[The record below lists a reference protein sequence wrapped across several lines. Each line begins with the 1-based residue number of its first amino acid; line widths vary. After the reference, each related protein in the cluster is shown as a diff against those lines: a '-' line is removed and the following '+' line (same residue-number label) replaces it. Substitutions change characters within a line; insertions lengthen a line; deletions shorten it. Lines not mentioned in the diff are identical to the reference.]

1 MRCMS
6 PRITWARA
14 ALGGSTGSTRTSRVR
29 ATVAPSKDNV
39 RWTNR
44 SSFPSSRRDAAV
56 ARAVPPEVIAA
67 AVDPFG
73 VSAEQWELI
82 EGNLFGASLFPY
94 LAFLYYLGKPEV
106 QMPPR
111 ALFGFKFLLA
121 FVFGTIPCAIFAK
134 LRYDDI
140 LANVDWLHG
149 PAESL
154 LTVTNLLIVVG
165 MREGLREARSG
176 GGGGGGWDGK
186 KIVDGSSVGGAL
198 LGWSALA
205 ATAALASVVAGAG
218 VACASQANAF
228 ASAPAA
234 SILSEVS
241 LLFGSHAEPP
251 NALSL
256 PTWVIHVSSLI
267 EWLVAMGLIWE
278 YADVTGNQ
286 AYKGLTWGMV
296 PCHASGIA
304 ACTFHVFYNA
314 PVLSA
319 VVATQAG
326 LTVVGNATCAFA
338 AYRMAKAAGAN
349 VAMPWEEGLER
360 FFPERNGSGDV
371 DGDVDSS
378 LGAPSREGTGDVTE
392 DPGGSFADASARRAE
407 TTTRDGLFGWED
419 LSVAWSRDSDA
430 VLIAKLFVVSTGLS
444 AAVKWGSLSVDFP
457 FEPSVGLA
465 FLMIFG
471 PTALN
476 VAKWNQISARERVER
491 EATR

>member
-1 MRCMS
+1 MRCLS
-6 PRITWARA
+6 PRATWARA
-14 ALGGSTGSTRTSRVR
+14 ALGGSSGSTRTSRVR
-29 ATVAPSKDNV
+29 ATVAPRKDTV
-39 RWTNR
+39 RLTNR
-44 SSFPSSRRDAAV
+44 TSFPSSRRDAAV

-154 LTVTNLLIVVG
+154 LTITNLLIVVG
-165 MREGLREARSG
+165 MREGLREARG
-176 GGGGGGWDGK
+176 GGGGGGLEGK
-186 KIVDGSSVGGAL
+186 KTVDGSSVGGAL
-198 LGWSALA
+198 LGWSAFA
-205 ATAALASVVAGAG
+205 ATAALASVVAGAD
-218 VACASQANAF
+218 VAYAFEANAS
-228 ASAPAA
+228 ASTSAA
-234 SILSEVS
+234 SLLNDVS
-241 LLFGSHAEPP
+241 LLFGSRAEPA

-349 VAMPWEEGLER
+349 VAMPWEEGFEG
-360 FFPERNGSGDV
+360 FFPEKSGDV
-371 DGDVDSS
+371 AGDAT
-378 LGAPSREGTGDVTE
+378 LNPETGDVTGN
-392 DPGGSFADASARRAE
+392 PGLFTDASAWRAK
-407 TTTRDGLFGWED
+407 TTMSDGLFGWED
-419 LSVAWSRDSDA
+419 LSTAWSRDSDA
-430 VLIAKLFVVSTGLS
+430 VLIAKLFVVSTGVS
-444 AAVKWGSLSVDFP
+444 AAVKWGSLALDFP

-465 FLMIFG
+465 FLLIFG

-476 VAKWNQISARERVER
+476 VAKWNQISNRERAER
-491 EATR
+491 DATR

>member
-1 MRCMS
+1 
-6 PRITWARA
+6 
-14 ALGGSTGSTRTSRVR
+14 L
-29 ATVAPSKDNV
+29 
-39 RWTNR
+39 TNR
-44 SSFPSSRRDAAV
+44 TSFPSSRRDAAV

-73 VSAEQWELI
+73 VSVEQWELI

-154 LTVTNLLIVVG
+154 LTITNLLIVVG
-165 MREGLREARSG
+165 MREGLREARG
-176 GGGGGGWDGK
+176 GGGGGGLEGK
-186 KIVDGSSVGGAL
+186 KTVDGSSVGGAL
-198 LGWSALA
+198 LGWSAFA
-205 ATAALASVVAGAG
+205 ATAALASVVAGAD
-218 VACASQANAF
+218 VAYAFEANAS
-228 ASAPAA
+228 ASTSAA
-234 SILSEVS
+234 SLLNDVS
-241 LLFGSHAEPP
+241 LLFGSRAEPA

-326 LTVVGNATCAFA
+326 LTVVGNATCALA

-349 VAMPWEEGLER
+349 VAMPWEEGFEG
-360 FFPERNGSGDV
+360 FFPEKSGDV
-371 DGDVDSS
+371 AGDAT
-378 LGAPSREGTGDVTE
+378 LNPETGDVTGN
-392 DPGGSFADASARRAE
+392 PGLFTDASAWRAK
-407 TTTRDGLFGWED
+407 TTMSDGLFGWED
-419 LSVAWSRDSDA
+419 LSTAWSMDSDA
-430 VLIAKLFVVSTGLS
+430 VLIAKLFVVSTGVS
-444 AAVKWGSLSVDFP
+444 AAVKWGSLALDFP

-465 FLMIFG
+465 FLLIFG

-476 VAKWNQISARERVER
+476 VAKWNQISIRERAER
-491 EATR
+491 DATR

>member
-1 MRCMS
+1 M
-6 PRITWARA
+6 
-14 ALGGSTGSTRTSRVR
+14 
-29 ATVAPSKDNV
+29 
-39 RWTNR
+39 TNR
-44 SSFPSSRRDAAV
+44 TSFPSSRRDAAV

-154 LTVTNLLIVVG
+154 LTITNLLIVVG
-165 MREGLREARSG
+165 MREGLREARG
-176 GGGGGGWDGK
+176 GGGGGGLEGK
-186 KIVDGSSVGGAL
+186 KTVDGSSVGGAL
-198 LGWSALA
+198 LGWSAFA
-205 ATAALASVVAGAG
+205 ATAALASVVAGAD
-218 VACASQANAF
+218 VAYAFEANAS
-228 ASAPAA
+228 ASTSAA
-234 SILSEVS
+234 SLLNDVS
-241 LLFGSHAEPP
+241 LLFGSRAEPA

-349 VAMPWEEGLER
+349 VAMPWEEGFEG
-360 FFPERNGSGDV
+360 FFPEKSGDV
-371 DGDVDSS
+371 AGDAERS
-378 LGAPSREGTGDVTE
+378 GAPFPETGDVTG
-392 DPGGSFADASARRAE
+392 DPGLFTDASAWRAK
-407 TTTRDGLFGWED
+407 TTMSDGLFGWED
-419 LSVAWSRDSDA
+419 LSTAWSRDSDA
-430 VLIAKLFVVSTGLS
+430 VLIAKLFVVSTGVS
-444 AAVKWGSLSVDFP
+444 AAVKWGSLALDFP

-465 FLMIFG
+465 FLLIFG

-476 VAKWNQISARERVER
+476 VAKWNQISIRERAER
-491 EATR
+491 DATR

>member
-1 MRCMS
+1 MRCLS
-6 PRITWARA
+6 PRATWARA
-14 ALGGSTGSTRTSRVR
+14 ALGGSSGSTRTSRVR
-29 ATVAPSKDNV
+29 ATVAPRKDNV
-39 RWTNR
+39 RLTNR
-44 SSFPSSRRDAAV
+44 TSFPSSRRDAAV

-154 LTVTNLLIVVG
+154 LTITNLLIVVG
-165 MREGLREARSG
+165 MREGLREARG
-176 GGGGGGWDGK
+176 GGGGGGGLEGK
-186 KIVDGSSVGGAL
+186 KTVDGSSVGGAL
-198 LGWSALA
+198 LGWSAFA
-205 ATAALASVVAGAG
+205 ATAALASVVAGAD
-218 VACASQANAF
+218 VAYAFEANAS
-228 ASAPAA
+228 ASTSAA
-234 SILSEVS
+234 SLLNDVS
-241 LLFGSHAEPP
+241 LLFGSRAEPA

-349 VAMPWEEGLER
+349 VAMPWEEGFGG
-360 FFPERNGSGDV
+360 FFPEKNFREDVTGDAAGSG
-371 DGDVDSS
+371 
-378 LGAPSREGTGDVTE
+378 APFPETGDVTG
-392 DPGGSFADASARRAE
+392 DPGLFTDASAWRAK
-407 TTTRDGLFGWED
+407 TTMSDGLFGWED
-419 LSVAWSRDSDA
+419 LSTAWSRDSDA
-430 VLIAKLFVVSTGLS
+430 VLIAKLFVVSTGVS
-444 AAVKWGSLSVDFP
+444 AAVKWGSLALDFP

-465 FLMIFG
+465 FLLIFG

-476 VAKWNQISARERVER
+476 VAKWNQISNRERAER
-491 EATR
+491 DATR

>member
-1 MRCMS
+1 M
-6 PRITWARA
+6 
-14 ALGGSTGSTRTSRVR
+14 
-29 ATVAPSKDNV
+29 D
-39 RWTNR
+39 R
-44 SSFPSSRRDAAV
+44 SSFGSSRRDAAV
-56 ARAVPPEVIAA
+56 ARAVPPEAIAA

-154 LTVTNLLIVVG
+154 LTITNLLIVVG
-165 MREGLREARSG
+165 MREGLREARG
-176 GGGGGGWDGK
+176 GGGGGGLEGK
-186 KIVDGSSVGGAL
+186 KTVDGSSVGGAL
-198 LGWSALA
+198 LGWSAFA
-205 ATAALASVVAGAG
+205 ATAALASVVAGAD
-218 VACASQANAF
+218 VAYAFEANAS
-228 ASAPAA
+228 ASTSAA
-234 SILSEVS
+234 SLLNDVS
-241 LLFGSHAEPP
+241 LLFGSRAEPA

-349 VAMPWEEGLER
+349 VAMPWEEGFEG
-360 FFPERNGSGDV
+360 FFPEKSGDV
-371 DGDVDSS
+371 AGDAT
-378 LGAPSREGTGDVTE
+378 LNPETGDVTGN
-392 DPGGSFADASARRAE
+392 PGLFTDASAWRAK
-407 TTTRDGLFGWED
+407 TTMSDGLFGWED
-419 LSVAWSRDSDA
+419 LSTAWSMDSDA
-430 VLIAKLFVVSTGLS
+430 VLIAKLFVVSTGVS
-444 AAVKWGSLSVDFP
+444 AAVKWGSLALDFP

-465 FLMIFG
+465 FLLIFG

-476 VAKWNQISARERVER
+476 VAKWNQISIRERAER
-491 EATR
+491 DATR

>member
-1 MRCMS
+1 
-6 PRITWARA
+6 
-14 ALGGSTGSTRTSRVR
+14 L
-29 ATVAPSKDNV
+29 
-39 RWTNR
+39 TNR
-44 SSFPSSRRDAAV
+44 TSFPSSRRDAAV

-73 VSAEQWELI
+73 VSVEQWELI

-154 LTVTNLLIVVG
+154 LTITNLLIVVG
-165 MREGLREARSG
+165 MREGLREARG
-176 GGGGGGWDGK
+176 GGGGGGLEGK
-186 KIVDGSSVGGAL
+186 KTVDGSSVGGAL
-198 LGWSALA
+198 LGWSAFA
-205 ATAALASVVAGAG
+205 ATAALASVVAGAD
-218 VACASQANAF
+218 VAYAFEANAS
-228 ASAPAA
+228 ASTSAA
-234 SILSEVS
+234 SLLNDVS
-241 LLFGSHAEPP
+241 LLFGSRAEPA

-326 LTVVGNATCAFA
+326 LTVVGNATCALA

-349 VAMPWEEGLER
+349 VAMPWEEGFEG
-360 FFPERNGSGDV
+360 FFPEKSGDV
-371 DGDVDSS
+371 AGDAT
-378 LGAPSREGTGDVTE
+378 LNPETGDVTGN
-392 DPGGSFADASARRAE
+392 PGLFTDASAWRAK
-407 TTTRDGLFGWED
+407 TTMSDGLFGWED
-419 LSVAWSRDSDA
+419 LSTAWSMDSDA
-430 VLIAKLFVVSTGLS
+430 VLIAKLFVVSTGVS
-444 AAVKWGSLSVDFP
+444 AAVKWGSLALDFP

-465 FLMIFG
+465 FLLIFG

-476 VAKWNQISARERVER
+476 VAKWNQISNRERAER
-491 EATR
+491 DATR

>member
-1 MRCMS
+1 M
-6 PRITWARA
+6 
-14 ALGGSTGSTRTSRVR
+14 
-29 ATVAPSKDNV
+29 
-39 RWTNR
+39 TNR
-44 SSFPSSRRDAAV
+44 TSFPSSRRDAAV

-73 VSAEQWELI
+73 VSVEQWELI

-154 LTVTNLLIVVG
+154 LTITNLLIVVG
-165 MREGLREARSG
+165 MREGLREARG
-176 GGGGGGWDGK
+176 GGGGGGLEGK
-186 KIVDGSSVGGAL
+186 KTVDGSSVGGAL
-198 LGWSALA
+198 LGWSAFA
-205 ATAALASVVAGAG
+205 ATAALASVVAGAD
-218 VACASQANAF
+218 VAYAFEANAS
-228 ASAPAA
+228 ASTSAA
-234 SILSEVS
+234 SLLNDVS
-241 LLFGSHAEPP
+241 LLFGSRAEPA

-326 LTVVGNATCAFA
+326 LTVVGNATCALA

-349 VAMPWEEGLER
+349 VAMPWEEGFEG
-360 FFPERNGSGDV
+360 FFPEKSGDV
-371 DGDVDSS
+371 AGDAT
-378 LGAPSREGTGDVTE
+378 LNPETGDVTGN
-392 DPGGSFADASARRAE
+392 PGLFTDASAWRAK
-407 TTTRDGLFGWED
+407 TTMSDGLFGWED
-419 LSVAWSRDSDA
+419 LSTAWSMDSDA
-430 VLIAKLFVVSTGLS
+430 VLIAKLFVVSTGVS
-444 AAVKWGSLSVDFP
+444 AAVKWGSLALDFP

-465 FLMIFG
+465 FLLIFG

-476 VAKWNQISARERVER
+476 VAKWNQISNRERAER
-491 EATR
+491 DATR

>member
-1 MRCMS
+1 M
-6 PRITWARA
+6 
-14 ALGGSTGSTRTSRVR
+14 
-29 ATVAPSKDNV
+29 D
-39 RWTNR
+39 R
-44 SSFPSSRRDAAV
+44 SSFGSSRRDAAV
-56 ARAVPPEVIAA
+56 ARAVPPEAIAA

-154 LTVTNLLIVVG
+154 LTITNLFIVVG
-165 MREGLREARSG
+165 MREGLREARRDG
-176 GGGGGGWDGK
+176 GGGGGDREGK
-186 KIVDGSSVGGAL
+186 KTVDGSSVGGAL
-198 LGWSALA
+198 LGWSAFA

-218 VACASQANAF
+218 VAYASEAGTS
-228 ASAPAA
+228 ASTSAA
-234 SILSEVS
+234 SLLSEVS
-241 LLFGSHAEPP
+241 LLFRTHAEPA

-256 PTWVIHVSSLI
+256 PTWIIHVSSLI

-278 YADVTGNQ
+278 YADVSGNQ

-304 ACTFHVFYNA
+304 ACTFHLFYNA
-314 PVLSA
+314 PTLNA
-319 VVATQAG
+319 VVASQAG
-326 LTVVGNATCAFA
+326 LTVVGNATCAIA
-338 AYRMAKAAGAN
+338 AYRIAKQTGAKGLL
-349 VAMPWEEGLER
+349 PWEEGFAWRMEEDEGKAISTAEEPSTSPADPR
-360 FFPERNGSGDV
+360 DASGDAA
-371 DGDVDSS
+371 S
-378 LGAPSREGTGDVTE
+378 
-392 DPGGSFADASARRAE
+392 GG
-407 TTTRDGLFGWED
+407 GLVGWEN
-419 LSVAWSRDSDA
+419 LGKAWAADSDA
-430 VLIAKLFVVSTGLS
+430 VLVLKLLVVSAALS
-444 AAVKWGSLSVDFP
+444 AGVKWGSLELDFP
-457 FEPSVGLA
+457 FEPNVWLA
-465 FLMIFG
+465 FALIGG

-476 VAKWNQISARERVER
+476 MVKWNQISREEE
-491 EATR
+491 EADASAASR

>member
-1 MRCMS
+1 M
-6 PRITWARA
+6 
-14 ALGGSTGSTRTSRVR
+14 
-29 ATVAPSKDNV
+29 D
-39 RWTNR
+39 R
-44 SSFPSSRRDAAV
+44 SSFGSSRRDAAV
-56 ARAVPPEVIAA
+56 ARAVPPEAIAA

-154 LTVTNLLIVVG
+154 LTITNLLIVVG
-165 MREGLREARSG
+165 MREGLREARG
-176 GGGGGGWDGK
+176 GGGGGGLEGK
-186 KIVDGSSVGGAL
+186 KTVDGSSVGGAL
-198 LGWSALA
+198 LGWSAFA
-205 ATAALASVVAGAG
+205 ATAALASVVAGAD
-218 VACASQANAF
+218 VAYAFEANAS
-228 ASAPAA
+228 ASTSAA
-234 SILSEVS
+234 SLLNDVS
-241 LLFGSHAEPP
+241 LLFGSRAEPA

-326 LTVVGNATCAFA
+326 LTVVGNATCALA

-349 VAMPWEEGLER
+349 VAMPWEEGFEG
-360 FFPERNGSGDV
+360 FFPEKSGDV
-371 DGDVDSS
+371 AGDAT
-378 LGAPSREGTGDVTE
+378 LNPETGDVTGN
-392 DPGGSFADASARRAE
+392 PGLFTDASAWRAK
-407 TTTRDGLFGWED
+407 TTMSDGLFGWED
-419 LSVAWSRDSDA
+419 LSTAWSMDSDA
-430 VLIAKLFVVSTGLS
+430 VLIAKLFVVSTGVS
-444 AAVKWGSLSVDFP
+444 AAVKWGSLALDFP

-465 FLMIFG
+465 FLLIFG

-476 VAKWNQISARERVER
+476 VAKWNQISIRERAER
-491 EATR
+491 DATR

>member
-1 MRCMS
+1 M
-6 PRITWARA
+6 
-14 ALGGSTGSTRTSRVR
+14 
-29 ATVAPSKDNV
+29 D
-39 RWTNR
+39 R
-44 SSFPSSRRDAAV
+44 SSFGSSRRDAAV

-154 LTVTNLLIVVG
+154 LTITNLLIVVG
-165 MREGLREARSG
+165 MREGLREARG
-176 GGGGGGWDGK
+176 GGGGGGLEGK
-186 KIVDGSSVGGAL
+186 KTVDGSSVGGAL
-198 LGWSALA
+198 LGWSAFA
-205 ATAALASVVAGAG
+205 ATAALASVVAGAD
-218 VACASQANAF
+218 VAYAFEANAS
-228 ASAPAA
+228 ASTSAA
-234 SILSEVS
+234 SLLNDVS
-241 LLFGSHAEPP
+241 LLFGSRAEPA

-349 VAMPWEEGLER
+349 VAMPWEEGFEG
-360 FFPERNGSGDV
+360 FFPEKSGDV
-371 DGDVDSS
+371 AGDAT
-378 LGAPSREGTGDVTE
+378 LNPETGDVTGN
-392 DPGGSFADASARRAE
+392 PGLFTDASAWRAK
-407 TTTRDGLFGWED
+407 TTMSDGLFGWED
-419 LSVAWSRDSDA
+419 LSTAWSMDSDA
-430 VLIAKLFVVSTGLS
+430 VLIAKLFVVSTGVS
-444 AAVKWGSLSVDFP
+444 AAVKWGSLALDFP

-465 FLMIFG
+465 FLLIFG

-476 VAKWNQISARERVER
+476 VAKWNQISNRERAER
-491 EATR
+491 DATR

>member
-1 MRCMS
+1 MRCLS
-6 PRITWARA
+6 PRATWARA
-14 ALGGSTGSTRTSRVR
+14 ALGGSSGSTRTSRVR
-29 ATVAPSKDNV
+29 ATVAPRKDNV
-39 RWTNR
+39 RLTNR
-44 SSFPSSRRDAAV
+44 TSFPSSRSDAAV

-154 LTVTNLLIVVG
+154 LTITNLLIVVG
-165 MREGLREARSG
+165 MREGLREARG
-176 GGGGGGWDGK
+176 GGGGGLEGK
-186 KIVDGSSVGGAL
+186 KTVDGSSVGGAL
-198 LGWSALA
+198 LGWSAFA
-205 ATAALASVVAGAG
+205 ATAALASVVAGAD
-218 VACASQANAF
+218 VAYAFEANAS
-228 ASAPAA
+228 ASTSAA
-234 SILSEVS
+234 SLLNDVS
-241 LLFGSHAEPP
+241 LLFGSRAEPA

-349 VAMPWEEGLER
+349 VAMPWEEGFEG
-360 FFPERNGSGDV
+360 FFPEKSGDV
-371 DGDVDSS
+371 AGDAAGS
-378 LGAPSREGTGDVTE
+378 AFPETPFPETGDVTG
-392 DPGGSFADASARRAE
+392 DPGLFTDASAWRAK
-407 TTTRDGLFGWED
+407 TTMSDGLFGWED
-419 LSVAWSRDSDA
+419 LSTAWSRDSDA
-430 VLIAKLFVVSTGLS
+430 VLIAKLFVVSTGVS
-444 AAVKWGSLSVDFP
+444 AAVKWGSLALDFP

-465 FLMIFG
+465 FLLIFG

-476 VAKWNQISARERVER
+476 VAKWNQISNRERAER
-491 EATR
+491 DATR

>member
-6 PRITWARA
+6 SRATWARA
-14 ALGGSTGSTRTSRVR
+14 ALGGSSGSTRTSRVR
-29 ATVAPSKDNV
+29 ATVAPRKDNV
-39 RWTNR
+39 RLTNR
-44 SSFPSSRRDAAV
+44 TSFPSSRRDAAV

-73 VSAEQWELI
+73 VSVEQWELI

-154 LTVTNLLIVVG
+154 LTITNLLIVVG
-165 MREGLREARSG
+165 MREGLREARG
-176 GGGGGGWDGK
+176 GGGGGGGLEGK
-186 KIVDGSSVGGAL
+186 KTVDGSSVGGAL
-198 LGWSALA
+198 LGWSAFA
-205 ATAALASVVAGAG
+205 ATAALASVVAGAD
-218 VACASQANAF
+218 VAYAFEANAS
-228 ASAPAA
+228 ASTSAA
-234 SILSEVS
+234 SLLNDVS
-241 LLFGSHAEPP
+241 LLFGSRAEPA

-267 EWLVAMGLIWE
+267 EWLVAMGVIWE

-296 PCHASGIA
+296 PCHASGVA

-326 LTVVGNATCAFA
+326 LTVVGNATCALA

-349 VAMPWEEGLER
+349 VAMPWEEGFEG
-360 FFPERNGSGDV
+360 FFPEKSGDV
-371 DGDVDSS
+371 AGDAT
-378 LGAPSREGTGDVTE
+378 LNPETGDVTGN
-392 DPGGSFADASARRAE
+392 PGLFTDASAWRAK
-407 TTTRDGLFGWED
+407 TTMSDGLFGWED
-419 LSVAWSRDSDA
+419 LSTAWSMDSDA
-430 VLIAKLFVVSTGLS
+430 VLIAKLFVVSTGVS
-444 AAVKWGSLSVDFP
+444 AAVKWGSLALDFP

-465 FLMIFG
+465 FLLIFG

-476 VAKWNQISARERVER
+476 VAKWNQISNRERAER
-491 EATR
+491 DATR

>member
-1 MRCMS
+1 M
-6 PRITWARA
+6 
-14 ALGGSTGSTRTSRVR
+14 
-29 ATVAPSKDNV
+29 
-39 RWTNR
+39 TNR
-44 SSFPSSRRDAAV
+44 TSFPSSRRDAAV

-154 LTVTNLLIVVG
+154 LTITNLLIVVG
-165 MREGLREARSG
+165 MREGLREARG
-176 GGGGGGWDGK
+176 GGGGGGGLEGK
-186 KIVDGSSVGGAL
+186 KTVDGSSVGGAL
-198 LGWSALA
+198 LGWSAFA
-205 ATAALASVVAGAG
+205 ATAALASVVAGAD
-218 VACASQANAF
+218 VAYAFEANAS
-228 ASAPAA
+228 ASTSAA
-234 SILSEVS
+234 SLLNDVS
-241 LLFGSHAEPP
+241 LLFGSRAEPA

-349 VAMPWEEGLER
+349 VAMPWEEGFEG
-360 FFPERNGSGDV
+360 FFPEKSGDV
-371 DGDVDSS
+371 AGEAERS
-378 LGAPSREGTGDVTE
+378 GAPFPETGDVTG
-392 DPGGSFADASARRAE
+392 DPGLFTDASAWRAK
-407 TTTRDGLFGWED
+407 TTMSDGLFGWED
-419 LSVAWSRDSDA
+419 LSTAWSRDSDA
-430 VLIAKLFVVSTGLS
+430 VLIAKLFVVSTGVS
-444 AAVKWGSLSVDFP
+444 AAVKWGSLALDFP

-465 FLMIFG
+465 FLLIFG

-476 VAKWNQISARERVER
+476 VAKWNQISNRERAER
-491 EATR
+491 DATR

>member
-1 MRCMS
+1 MRCLS
-6 PRITWARA
+6 PRATWARA
-14 ALGGSTGSTRTSRVR
+14 ALGGSSGSTRTSRVR
-29 ATVAPSKDNV
+29 ATVAPRKDNV
-39 RWTNR
+39 RLTNR
-44 SSFPSSRRDAAV
+44 TSFPSSRRDAAV

-73 VSAEQWELI
+73 VSVEQWELI

-154 LTVTNLLIVVG
+154 LTITNLLIVVG
-165 MREGLREARSG
+165 MREGLREARG
-176 GGGGGGWDGK
+176 GGGGGGLEGK
-186 KIVDGSSVGGAL
+186 KTVDGSSVGGAL
-198 LGWSALA
+198 LGWSAFA
-205 ATAALASVVAGAG
+205 ATAALASVVAGAD
-218 VACASQANAF
+218 VAYAFEANAS
-228 ASAPAA
+228 ASTSAA
-234 SILSEVS
+234 SLLNDVS
-241 LLFGSHAEPP
+241 LLFGSRAEPA

-349 VAMPWEEGLER
+349 VAMPWEEGFEG
-360 FFPERNGSGDV
+360 FFPEKSGDV
-371 DGDVDSS
+371 AGDAT
-378 LGAPSREGTGDVTE
+378 LNPETGDVTGN
-392 DPGGSFADASARRAE
+392 PGLFTDASAWRAK
-407 TTTRDGLFGWED
+407 TTMSDGLFGWED
-419 LSVAWSRDSDA
+419 LSTAWSMDSDA
-430 VLIAKLFVVSTGLS
+430 VLIAKLFVVSTGVS
-444 AAVKWGSLSVDFP
+444 AAVKWGSLALDFP

-465 FLMIFG
+465 FLLIFG

-476 VAKWNQISARERVER
+476 VAKWNQISNRERAER
-491 EATR
+491 DATR

>member
-1 MRCMS
+1 MRCLS
-6 PRITWARA
+6 PRATWARA
-14 ALGGSTGSTRTSRVR
+14 ALGGSSGSTRTSRVR

-154 LTVTNLLIVVG
+154 LTITNLLIVVG
-165 MREGLREARSG
+165 MREGLREARG
-176 GGGGGGWDGK
+176 GGGGGGGLEGK
-186 KIVDGSSVGGAL
+186 KTVDGSSVGGAL
-198 LGWSALA
+198 LGWSAFA
-205 ATAALASVVAGAG
+205 ATAALASVVAGAD
-218 VACASQANAF
+218 VAYAFEANAS
-228 ASAPAA
+228 ASTSAA
-234 SILSEVS
+234 SLLNDVS
-241 LLFGSHAEPP
+241 LLFGSRAEPA

-349 VAMPWEEGLER
+349 VAMPWEEGFEG
-360 FFPERNGSGDV
+360 FFPEKSGDV
-371 DGDVDSS
+371 AGDAERS
-378 LGAPSREGTGDVTE
+378 GAPFPETGDVTG
-392 DPGGSFADASARRAE
+392 DPGLFTDASAWRAK
-407 TTTRDGLFGWED
+407 TTMSDGLFGWED
-419 LSVAWSRDSDA
+419 LSTAWSRDSDA
-430 VLIAKLFVVSTGLS
+430 VLIAKLFVVSTGVS
-444 AAVKWGSLSVDFP
+444 AAVKWGSLALDFP

-465 FLMIFG
+465 FLLIFG

-476 VAKWNQISARERVER
+476 VAKWNQISNRERAER
-491 EATR
+491 DATR